1 MNIVMP
7 IAGAGS
13 RFKKA
18 GYKQLK
24 PFIPVHGQAMWE
36 LVRDNVKPKR
46 EHHLHLIAQKLET
59 AWMRD
64 AEGKRVP
71 HFGGRGAYSVSY
83 VEGLTEGAVCTVLQA
98 TEFID
103 SYEPLLIVNGD
114 QYIEGLDIDAFL
126 DEAKDYDGF
135 IMTFDVKGDDPK
147 WSFVKK
153 SPHTDLV
160 IEVAEKRQISNEATC
175 GIYWFKHGRDFL
187 RAAHS
192 MITRNIRTNGEFYLC
207 PVYNE
212 MIRDGLDIG
221 AWNVDEH
228 AAKMHGLGTPED
240 LEKFIADCDPPKR

>member
-36 LVRDNVKPKR
+36 LVRDNVKPKC
-46 EHHLHLIAQKLET
+46 EHNLHLIAQQQ
-59 AWMRD
+59 WD
-64 AEGKRVP
+64 AEGN
-71 HFGGRGAYSVSY
+71 HAQYFGGLGVRSVNY
-83 VEGLTEGAVCTVLQA
+83 VEGLTEGAACTVLRA
-98 TEFID
+98 TRFID
-103 SYEPLLIVNGD
+103 TYEPLLIANGD
-114 QYIEGLDIDAFL
+114 QYIENLDIDAFL
-126 DEAKDYDGF
+126 CEARNYDGY
-135 IMTFDVKGDDPK
+135 IMTFDVPEDDPK

-153 SPHTDLV
+153 SPYTDLV
-160 IEVAEKRQISNEATC
+160 IAVAEKRQISREATC

-212 MIRDGLDIG
+212 MIRDGLDLG
-221 AWNVDEH
+221 TWNVNEH

>member
-1 MNIVMP
+1 MLNIVMP

-18 GYKQLK
+18 GYTQPK

-46 EHHLHLIAQKLET
+46 EHHLHLIAQQP
-59 AWMRD
+59 RD
-64 AEGKRVP
+64 AEGKRTQY
-71 HFGGRGAYSVSY
+71 FGGRGAYSVSY

-98 TEFID
+98 TQFID
-103 SYEPLLIVNGD
+103 SYRPLLIVNGD
-114 QYIEGLDIDAFL
+114 QYIDGLDINAFL

-147 WSFVKK
+147 WSFVKIDK
-153 SPHTDLV
+153 YLGGVT
-160 IEVAEKRQISNEATC
+160 EVAEKRQISNEATC

-192 MITRNIRTNGEFYLC
+192 MITRDIRTNGEFYLC

-212 MIRDGLDIG
+212 MLREGLDIG
-221 AWNVDEH
+221 AWKVNEH